1 METLNEIKNF
11 FKRKLKVNSETK
23 QEPQTDNLGN
33 LMQEYSFS
41 IAIQEHNQAIKLK
54 GFNINL
60 N

>member
-1 METLNEIKNF
+1 MKNF
-11 FKRKLKVNSETK
+11 FKRKQKVNSETK

-33 LMQEYSFS
+33 LMQDYNFS

>member
-1 METLNEIKNF
+1 MKNF
-11 FKRKLKVNSETK
+11 FKRKRKVNSETK

-41 IAIQEHNQAIKLK
+41 IAIQEHNQEIKVK
-54 GFNINL
+54 GFSINL

>member
-1 METLNEIKNF
+1 MKKAIRK
-11 FKRKLKVNSETK
+11 KRKKKL
-23 QEPQTDNLGN
+23 DNLGD
-33 LMQEYSFS
+33 LMQNYNFS